1 MVTPASPQIITVNN
15 GEEFHFCGDS
25 SRSTGNVLQFESGG
39 QGEVTLGVGNSD
51 NPCPAAPPPRGAN
64 NYRNETPYFFDMQTA
79 NNSIFISNLASA
91 FNPNIPYGEHPN
103 ADGAN
108 TSSLGLINGT
118 TPFGSDQQ
126 PDLVFPSGSYIFTMS
141 AFDTNQFT
149 NGTTEFGLWTRYGDY
164 VEYEFQNQVGSG
176 VEPAVINYT
185 DANQNETSVNVFTAA
200 LTLFDGNFD
209 TAPNDNGGSGAS
221 DAINYN
227 PQSMSSLNSPGSPAV
242 RYARFN
248 VTAAGDFFVTLQ
260 KF

>member
-51 NPCPAAPPPRGAN
+51 NPCPAAPPPRGAY

-118 TPFGSDQQ
+118 TPFGYLRFSISSISNLNPIISVRSLTDSDI
-126 PDLVFPSGSYIFTMS
+126 L
-141 AFDTNQFT
+141 
-149 NGTTEFGLWTRYGDY
+149 R
-164 VEYEFQNQVGSG
+164 
-176 VEPAVINYT
+176 
-185 DANQNETSVNVFTAA
+185 
-200 LTLFDGNFD
+200 
-209 TAPNDNGGSGAS
+209 
-221 DAINYN
+221 N
-227 PQSMSSLNSPGSPAV
+227 PLP
-242 RYARFN
+242 
-248 VTAAGDFFVTLQ
+248 T
-260 KF
+260 